1 MSEIE
6 RALERLSKAIDVLKD
21 NLNKDFSSNAQR
33 DSSGEKQK
41 VSSLQ
46 RSDIAELNTIKN
58 QISNAK
64 LLIEQMLH
72 DNKDTV
78 RQNSEDLD
86 KNHKSGEE

>member
-1 MSEIE
+1 MIG
-6 RALERLSKAIDVLKD
+6 AKIAAI
-21 NLNKDFSSNAQR
+21 
-33 DSSGEKQK
+33 
-41 VSSLQ
+41 LQ

>member
-6 RALERLSKAIDVLKD
+6 RALERLSTAIDVLKD
-21 NLNKDFSSNAQR
+21 NLNKDYSSNALG
-33 DSSGEKQK
+33 DSSGEKQT

>member
-21 NLNKDFSSNAQR
+21 NLYKDFSSNALH
-33 DSSGEKQK
+33 DSSGGKQR
-41 VSSLQ
+41 VSSFQ
-46 RSDIAELNTIKN
+46 QSEITEINTIKN
-58 QISNAK
+58 QISNAIF
-64 LLIEQMLH
+64 LIEQTLY

-78 RQNSEDLD
+78 LQNSEDLD

>member
-21 NLNKDFSSNAQR
+21 NLNKDFSSDSLY
-33 DSSGEKQK
+33 DSSGVKQK
-41 VSSLQ
+41 VSTLQ
-46 RSDIAELNTIKN
+46 QSEIAELNTIKN
-58 QISNAK
+58 QISNAIF
-64 LLIEQMLH
+64 LIEQMLY

>member
-21 NLNKDFSSNAQR
+21 NLNIDFSSNAQR

-41 VSSLQ
+41 VSSWQ

>member
-21 NLNKDFSSNAQR
+21 NLNKDFSSNSLR
-33 DSSGEKQK
+33 NSSGEKQK

-46 RSDIAELNTIKN
+46 HSDIAELNTIKN

-64 LLIEQMLH
+64 LLIEQMLQ

>member
-21 NLNKDFSSNAQR
+21 NLNKDFSSNALR

-41 VSSLQ
+41 VSSFQ
-46 RSDIAELNTIKN
+46 HSEIAELNTIKN
-58 QISNAK
+58 QISNAIS
-64 LLIEQMLH
+64 LIEQMLY

>member
-21 NLNKDFSSNAQR
+21 NLNKDFSSDTLDESAEGKQR
-33 DSSGEKQK
+33 G
-41 VSSLQ
+41 SSLQ
-46 RSDIAELNTIKN
+46 QSEIAEINTIKN
-58 QISNAK
+58 QISNAIF
-64 LLIEQMLH
+64 LIEQTLY

-78 RQNSEDLD
+78 LQNSEDLD

>member
-6 RALERLSKAIDVLKD
+6 RALERLSKAVDVLKD
-21 NLNKDFSSNAQR
+21 NLNKDFSSNALR

-41 VSSLQ
+41 VSSLLH
-46 RSDIAELNTIKN
+46 SDIAELNTIKN
-58 QISNAK
+58 QISNAIF
-64 LLIEQMLH
+64 LIEQMLN

>member
-21 NLNKDFSSNAQR
+21 NLNKDLSSNALH
-33 DSSGEKQK
+33 DSSGGKQR

-46 RSDIAELNTIKN
+46 QNEIAELNTIKN
-58 QISNAK
+58 QISNAIYI
-64 LLIEQMLH
+64 IEQTLH

-78 RQNSEDLD
+78 LQNSEDLD

>member
-6 RALERLSKAIDVLKD
+6 RALARLSKAVDVLKD
-21 NLNKDFSSNAQR
+21 NLNKDFSSDSLY
-33 DSSGEKQK
+33 DSSGVKQK
-41 VSSLQ
+41 VSTLQ
-46 RSDIAELNTIKN
+46 QSEIAELNTIRN
-58 QISNAK
+58 QVSNAIS
-64 LLIEQMLH
+64 LIEQILY

>member
-21 NLNKDFSSNAQR
+21 NLNKDFSSNTLDGSVVGKQR
-33 DSSGEKQK
+33 G
-41 VSSLQ
+41 SSLQ
-46 RSDIAELNTIKN
+46 KSEIAEINTIKN
-58 QISNAK
+58 QISNAIF
-64 LLIEQMLH
+64 LIEQMFY

>member
-21 NLNKDFSSNAQR
+21 NLNKDFSSNALR

-46 RSDIAELNTIKN
+46 HSDIAELNTIKN
-58 QISNAK
+58 QISNAIS
-64 LLIEQMLH
+64 LIEQMLY

-78 RQNSEDLD
+78 RQNSEHLD

>member
-21 NLNKDFSSNAQR
+21 NLNKDFSSNALR

-46 RSDIAELNTIKN
+46 HSDIAELNTIKN
-58 QISNAK
+58 QISNAIF
-64 LLIEQMLH
+64 LIEQMLY

>member
-21 NLNKDFSSNAQR
+21 NLDKDFSSDTLDGSAGGKR
-33 DSSGEKQK
+33 IG
-41 VSSLQ
+41 SSLQ
-46 RSDIAELNTIKN
+46 QSEIDEINTIKN
-58 QISNAK
+58 QISNAIF
-64 LLIEQMLH
+64 LIEQTLY

-78 RQNSEDLD
+78 LQNSEDLD

>member
-21 NLNKDFSSNAQR
+21 NLNKDFSSDTLDESA
-33 DSSGEKQK
+33 GEKQIG
-41 VSSLQ
+41 SSLQ
-46 RSDIAELNTIKN
+46 QSEIAEINTIKN
-58 QISNAK
+58 QISNAIF
-64 LLIEQMLH
+64 LIEQTLY

-78 RQNSEDLD
+78 LQNSEDLD